1 MKLSKLVAYLNL
13 LDSLDVAT
21 ECDLAT
27 GKLANITH
35 VVNEHSDVHTSFA
48 DNISKSFEELQC
60 SIVKFSNSVEHL
72 RQELRTEIQNR
83 DVEYLQLSEDF
94 RAGGG
99 MKYDSTELIL
109 NRRMRIDPKDDDIL
123 RSHLRNLTDW
133 RLPGMIIRPGLETF
147 IEDMVPL
154 DPLYVVDHNL
164 ELMAPAVSKFTPE
177 YQQRLRKYVID
188 DTQSGK
194 MLNQLPDNQ
203 FGVIFA
209 YHFFNHKPLELVCR
223 YLTEFYAKLR
233 PGGCAIVTY
242 NNCDL
247 AHGVIRAEHTWMLYT
262 PKRLVLEHAYRLGF
276 ELVFDHDGAGDVSW
290 LELRKPGDLDSIRG
304 GQTLAKIV
312 ANID

>member
-1 MKLSKLVAYLNL
+1 MKLSTIVEYLNL

-21 ECDLAT
+21 ECDIAT
-27 GKLANITH
+27 AKLANITH
-35 VVNEHSDVHTSFA
+35 VVTEHSEIHTSFA
-48 DNISKSFEELQC
+48 NSVSKSFEELQYN
-60 SIVKFSNSVEHL
+60 IVKFSNSVKHL

-83 DVEYLQLSEDF
+83 DVEYLQLSSEIWNN
-94 RAGGG
+94 G
-99 MKYDSTELIL
+99 MKQDSKNLIS
-109 NRRMRIDPKDDDIL
+109 NRRMRIDADDDDML

-133 RLPGMIIRPGLETF
+133 RFPGMIIRPGLETF

-154 DPLYVVDHNL
+154 DPLYIVDHNL
-164 ELMAPAVSKFTPE
+164 ELMEPAVSKFTPE
-177 YQQRLRKYVID
+177 YQQRLRKYVIN
-188 DTQSGK
+188 DTQPDEI
-194 MLNQLPDNQ
+194 LNQLPSNQ

-247 AHGVIRAEHTWMLYT
+247 AHGVIRSEHTWMLYT